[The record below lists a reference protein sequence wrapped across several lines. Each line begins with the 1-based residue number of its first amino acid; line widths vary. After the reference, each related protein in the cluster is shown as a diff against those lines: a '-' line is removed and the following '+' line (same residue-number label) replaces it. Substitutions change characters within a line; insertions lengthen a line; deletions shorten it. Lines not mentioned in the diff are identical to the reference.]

1 MPPVPVLR
9 PREVVKAFEKL
20 GWLVARQR
28 GSHIILTKEGH
39 TATLS
44 VPNHSEVAR
53 GTLQMLIA
61 RAGITLEEFLKA
73 AGK

>member
-53 GTLQMLIA
+53 GTLRMLIA